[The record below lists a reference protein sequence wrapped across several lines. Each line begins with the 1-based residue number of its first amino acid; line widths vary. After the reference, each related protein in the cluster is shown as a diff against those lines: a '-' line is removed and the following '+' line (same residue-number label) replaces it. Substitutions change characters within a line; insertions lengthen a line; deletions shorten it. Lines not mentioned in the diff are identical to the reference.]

1 MSTGAGDEVEVVA
14 TERPDA
20 YLVRVGGRDQS
31 LVDLADPHHL
41 AFDYVRRIADVVDDH
56 AVPGEPLRVLHVGGA
71 GLTLPRY
78 VHATRPGSW
87 QVVLEPDAALTE
99 RVREELPLPRRSGI
113 RVRAQD
119 GRTGLAGV
127 RDGAADRVVVD
138 PCVDREVPRG
148 LVALDAVA
156 AVARVLAPGGL
167 LLANLS
173 DRAPFPLARDLV
185 AALREHLPHVLV
197 SAEPATLRARRAG
210 NLLVV
215 AGAAG
220 VPRAALAARARS
232 AGAPYR
238 VLDDVAV
245 ASSFGGGRVRRDPG
259 GRPSG
264 S

>member
-1 MSTGAGDEVEVVA
+1 MVCAIFYITLATLRRRPRGSQEGALGA
-14 TERPDA
+14 
-20 YLVRVGGRDQS
+20 
-31 LVDLADPHHL
+31 
-41 AFDYVRRIADVVDDH
+41 
-56 AVPGEPLRVLHVGGA
+56 PGL
-71 GLTLPRY
+71 LTLALAWPLSG
-78 VHATRPGSW
+78 PGLS
-87 QVVLEPDAALTE
+87 L
-99 RVREELPLPRRSGI
+99 
-113 RVRAQD
+113 
-119 GRTGLAGV
+119 
-127 RDGAADRVVVD
+127 
-138 PCVDREVPRG
+138 
-148 LVALDAVA
+148 AVA
-156 AVARVLAPGGL
+156 WAVAWPWPGPCLAVAWPWPGPGLGLARVLGPGGL

-173 DRAPFPLARDLV
+173 DRAPFPLVRDLV
-185 AALREHLPHVLV
+185 AALGEHLPHVLV

-259 GRPSG
+259 GTHSG